1 MAIGY
6 VLSVGLNA
14 VDPDQYAGWSGD
26 LNACEADA
34 RDMMAIADS
43 QGFKGTM
50 LLTPAATRKN
60 VVAGITS
67 AAAKL
72 KKGDIFLL
80 TYSGHGGQ
88 VPDTNGDESDAQD
101 ETWCLYDGQFI
112 DDELDALLAKFAA
125 GVRILVFSDSC
136 HSGTVTREAFLR
148 GTSIEFPRDITGSP
162 LRYRF
167 LPPEVALRTYRDHK
181 KFYMQ
186 IARPFAHKKAPPH
199 PKASVL
205 LFSGC
210 QDNQTS
216 ADGTYNGLFTAN
228 VLKVWNNGRFKGDY
242 TRFHREIVRR
252 MPPDQSPNL
261 YKTGAVDTVFYEQKP
276 FTI

>member
-1 MAIGY
+1 MPKGY
-6 VLSVGLNA
+6 ALSIGLNA
-14 VDPDQYAGWSGD
+14 VDPDHYAGWPGT

-34 RDMMAIADS
+34 RDMQGIADS
-43 QGFKGTM
+43 QGFRGTM
-50 LLTPAATRKN
+50 LLTKAATRKS
-60 VVAGITS
+60 VVTGITS

-72 KKGDIFLL
+72 TKGDIFLL

-88 VPDTNGDESDAQD
+88 VPDTNGDESDGQD
-101 ETWCLYDGQFI
+101 ETWCLYDGQMI
-112 DDELDALLAKFAA
+112 DDELDALFATFAA

-148 GTSIEFPRDITGSP
+148 GTSLEHPRDASGEP
-162 LRYRF
+162 VKYRF

-181 KFYMQ
+181 KFYT
-186 IARPFAHKKAPPH
+186 ALAKPFANKKNVPST
-199 PKASVL
+199 KASVL

-216 ADGTYNGLFTAN
+216 ADGTYNGLFTGN
-228 VLKVWNNGRFKGDY
+228 LLKVWNNGHFDGDY

-261 YKTGAVDTVFYEQKP
+261 YRTGAADPVFLAQRP

>member
-1 MAIGY
+1 MATGY
-6 VLSVGLNA
+6 ALSIGLNA
-14 VDPDQYAGWSGD
+14 VDPDHYAGWSGV

-34 RDMMAIADS
+34 RDMMGIADG

-50 LLTPAATRKN
+50 LLTKAATRKS
-60 VVAGITS
+60 VVTGITS
-67 AAAKL
+67 AAGKL

-101 ETWCLYDGQFI
+101 ETWCLYDGEFI

-148 GTSIEFPRDITGSP
+148 GTPYEYPRDATGAP
-162 LRYRF
+162 MKYRF
-167 LPPEVALRTYRDHK
+167 MPPEVALRTYRENK
-181 KFYMQ
+181 KFYTQ
-186 IARPFAHKKAPPH
+186 LARPFAGVKPALAV
-199 PKASVL
+199 KASVI

-216 ADGTYNGLFTAN
+216 ADGIYNGLFTSN
-228 VLKVWNNGRFKGDY
+228 LLRVWNNGRFKGDY
-242 TRFHREIVRR
+242 TRFHRDILRR

-261 YKTGAVDTVFYEQKP
+261 YRTGAADPVFLAQRP

>member
-6 VLSVGLNA
+6 ALSIGLNA
-14 VDPDQYAGWSGD
+14 VDPEHYAGWTGE

-34 RDMMAIADS
+34 RDMMGIADT

-50 LLTPAATRKN
+50 LLTRAATRKS
-60 VVAGITS
+60 VVTGITS

-88 VPDTNGDESDAQD
+88 VPDTNGDESDGQD
-101 ETWCLYDGQFI
+101 ETWCLYDGELI
-112 DDELDALLAKFAA
+112 DDELDALLGKFVA

-148 GTSIEFPRDITGSP
+148 GTPFEYPRDAAGAP
-162 LRYRF
+162 MKYRF
-167 LPPEVALRTYRDHK
+167 MPPEVALRTYRENK
-181 KFYMQ
+181 KFYTQ
-186 IARPFAHKKAPPH
+186 LARPFAGTKGPVTV
-199 PKASVL
+199 KASVL

-216 ADGTYNGLFTAN
+216 ADGTYNGLFTSN
-228 VLKVWNNGRFKGDY
+228 VLKVWNNGRFRGDY
-242 TRFHREIVRR
+242 TRFHRDILRR

-261 YKTGAVDTVFYEQKP
+261 YKTGAADPAFLAQRP